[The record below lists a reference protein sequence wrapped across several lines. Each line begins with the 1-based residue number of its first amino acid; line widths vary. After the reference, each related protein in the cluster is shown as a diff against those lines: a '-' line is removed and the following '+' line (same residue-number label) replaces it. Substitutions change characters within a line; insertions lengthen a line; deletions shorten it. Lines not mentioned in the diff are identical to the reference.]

1 VKTSAARRLVGPA
14 LGVIVFVAV
23 LGFWQVWAGAED
35 SFLVP
40 TASEVAERAWDVW
53 PTSDFLSEVG
63 QSMKRYAAGFA
74 IAAAI
79 GIALGLLVGASHA
92 ARRTLDPF
100 LECLRAV
107 PAIAIVPATFLV
119 LGYGTDSSRI
129 AVIAF
134 GLCFPILVNTAE
146 GVRGIPLEVRDTA
159 SMMHVGRV
167 ERVVRIY
174 LPAALPSIMAGLRI
188 AVSLGLV
195 LVIVSEFVGEQNGIG
210 YYLIRQQSEFDFSE
224 MYAGILFLG
233 LLGFVLNR
241 LFLVAERRL
250 LAWHYGAAG
259 E

>member
-1 VKTSAARRLVGPA
+1 MTATARRIAGPAIGILVFLAA
-14 LGVIVFVAV
+14 LGV
-23 LGFWQVWAGAED
+23 WQLWAGAAN
-35 SFLVP
+35 SFVVP

-53 PTSDFLSEVG
+53 RTSDFLSEVG
-63 QSMKRYAAGFA
+63 QSMKRYIVGFA
-74 IAAAI
+74 IAAVI
-79 GIALGLLVGASHA
+79 GIGLGLLVGASHA

-100 LECLRAV
+100 LELLRAV
-107 PAIAIVPATFLV
+107 PAIAIVPAALII
-119 LGYGTDSSRI
+119 LGYGDASRI

-159 SMMHVGRV
+159 SMLHVGRV
-167 ERVVRIY
+167 ERVSRIY
-174 LPAALPSIMAGLRI
+174 LPAALPSIMAGLRF

-195 LVIVSEFVGEQNGIG
+195 LVIVSELVGEQNGIG
-210 YYLIRQQSEFDFSE
+210 YYLIDQQSRVDYPAL
-224 MYAGILFLG
+224 YAGVLFLG
-233 LLGFVLNR
+233 LLGYVLNR